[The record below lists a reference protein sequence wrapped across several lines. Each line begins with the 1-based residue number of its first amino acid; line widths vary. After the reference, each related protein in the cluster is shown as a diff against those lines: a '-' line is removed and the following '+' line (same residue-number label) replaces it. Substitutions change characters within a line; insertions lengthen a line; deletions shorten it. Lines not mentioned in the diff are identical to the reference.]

1 MANDT
6 LKKVRRLRSKGKKN
20 LIMINERLNSL
31 AWELSTDNSAVN
43 DPNITKA
50 IKTMD
55 EALETL
61 QVAMVLLNTVAFDP
75 DMMAQA
81 HAASAK
87 PARKSAFGKKPVAS
101 KAVPSMDGAS

>member
-61 QVAMVLLNTVAFDP
+61 QVAMVLLNAVDP